1 MLCAVALSS
10 SISRTRISFP
20 FPAAGPFFANFGPT
34 QRLPESEA
42 DIEWL
47 TKSNSALQEL
57 SDFSDSGH
65 TVLNLKMN
73 HGVRLS
79 IPTSTNSSI
88 RLLLLA
94 FCPTPEPRIFYRAL
108 SPDTYD

>member
-20 FPAAGPFFANFGPT
+20 FPAAGPLFANFGPT

-42 DIEWL
+42 AIEWL
-47 TKSNSALQEL
+47 TKSNSALQGL
-57 SDFSDSGH
+57 SDFLDSGH
-65 TVLNLKMN
+65 TVLNLKTN

-79 IPTSTNSSI
+79 FPTSTNCSI
-88 RLLLLA
+88 RLWILA
-94 FCPTPEPRIFYRAL
+94 FCFAPEPGFFTV
-108 SPDTYD
+108 P